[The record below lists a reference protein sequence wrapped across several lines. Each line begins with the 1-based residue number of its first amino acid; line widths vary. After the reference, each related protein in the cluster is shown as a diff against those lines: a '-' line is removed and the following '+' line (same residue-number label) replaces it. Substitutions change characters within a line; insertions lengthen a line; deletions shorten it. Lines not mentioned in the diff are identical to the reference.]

1 MAKKADTKTTKT
13 KLEKDTKSKSENVKA
28 AETKGTKSKNETKK
42 AASAKKGKDE
52 KGKGGIK
59 KYFRDL
65 KSEIKKVVWPSRE
78 KVVNN
83 TGVVLAVV
91 AICGLGLFGIDSLLA
106 LAVNALLG
114 IGG

>member
-1 MAKKADTKTTKT
+1 MAKKADS
-13 KLEKDTKSKSENVKA
+13 EKAVKSSKA
-28 AETKGTKSKNETKK
+28 AKSDKNKPAK
-42 AASAKKGKDE
+42 AKDAKK
-52 KGKGGIK
+52 KGGIK

-83 TGVVLAVV
+83 TGVVLAVMV
-91 AICGLGLFGIDSLLA
+91 VVGLLLFGIDTGLSA
-106 LAVNALLG
+106 CVEALLT